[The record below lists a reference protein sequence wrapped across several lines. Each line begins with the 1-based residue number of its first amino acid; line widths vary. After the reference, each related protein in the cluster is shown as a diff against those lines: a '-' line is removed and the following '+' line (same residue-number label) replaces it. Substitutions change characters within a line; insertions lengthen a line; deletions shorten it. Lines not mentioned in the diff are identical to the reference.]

1 MKLRLDGFNGGGDVC
16 RRLSFAF
23 SGNRMPHAILL
34 EGEQGSGT
42 ERLAALLA
50 QAAVCLSHGN
60 RPCGHCEGC
69 VKAQAGSHPDII
81 TVDGEKDPR
90 AFPVDT
96 IRRIRSEA
104 YIRPNEAPCKVFV
117 MLGVQNMSEVSQNAL
132 LKILEEPPENV
143 IFILTAASAAVL
155 LPTVRSRLQV
165 FHVAGESLPADW
177 SLAERLARSV
187 LSPGGADLLFGLAE
201 LVKDRGTFR
210 GVLKQL
216 LLLFRDALVQRSGGK
231 ALISGR
237 EETVNML
244 SGGLTRRSL
253 MRMVEETETA
263 RNALVQ
269 NANTALLSAVYCAGL
284 RYSAGR

>member
-1 MKLRLDGFNGGGDVC
+1 M
-16 RRLSFAF
+16 
-23 SGNRMPHAILL
+23 
-34 EGEQGSGT
+34 
-42 ERLAALLA
+42 
-50 QAAVCLSHGN
+50 
-60 RPCGHCEGC
+60 
-69 VKAQAGSHPDII
+69 
-81 TVDGEKDPR
+81 
-90 AFPVDT
+90 
-96 IRRIRSEA
+96 
-104 YIRPNEAPCKVFV
+104 
-117 MLGVQNMSEVSQNAL
+117 
-132 LKILEEPPENV
+132 
-143 IFILTAASAAVL
+143 
-155 LPTVRSRLQV
+155 RSRLQV

-263 RNALVQ
+263 RTALEQ